1 MAQLGSEDALVFF
14 GRSTRQFSAL
24 PAGVQNE
31 SRCFATEN
39 CFLELGSCRLKNFSY
54 VWGKVTVLKTRQR
67 WARLS
72 GPARLTLFGEQPL
85 PLALPAVQAPA
96 GFFRVFFKLERAQR
110 SRGRRQRPGRRGD
123 PTPSLPFPLPPRP
136 GARPGP
142 PAAPP
147 PHTRAARLRLGC
159 RPERPIQRSRP
170 PSPPLTGASSSS
182 SAMAARPQRALP
194 GGAGALPLPQPP
206 RPSARGPPCCGAAER
221 LGRPGPASSRS
232 SPPAAALPGGF
243 SVPAPLPRP
252 SPPRWARCPARRSR
266 TERRRGG
273 LRRCRPALPLRS
285 PLETHRRGARPGVP
299 ERAGFSEETA
309 AQPARRYCG
318 LGRGEGR
325 LAFRVSAAA
334 GAQRRLQASLARP
347 ASYSAAFDVRKQ
359 TPQSV
364 RL

>member
-1 MAQLGSEDALVFF
+1 MQTGASH
-14 GRSTRQFSAL
+14 
-24 PAGVQNE
+24 PA
-31 SRCFATEN
+31 F
-39 CFLELGSCRLKNFSY
+39 
-54 VWGKVTVLKTRQR
+54 
-67 WARLS
+67 
-72 GPARLTLFGEQPL
+72 
-85 PLALPAVQAPA
+85 
-96 GFFRVFFKLERAQR
+96 
-110 SRGRRQRPGRRGD
+110 
-123 PTPSLPFPLPPRP
+123 PTPFAATHRRILLLVSHGRP
-136 GARPGP
+136 TPTSASGRGGSASGRGGGAS
-142 PAAPP
+142 ASSAPP
-147 PHTRAARLRLGC
+147 PLSAGAAMLWCGGASGAARR
-159 RPERPIQRSRP
+159 
-170 PSPPLTGASSSS
+170 
-182 SAMAARPQRALP
+182 
-194 GGAGALPLPQPP
+194 
-206 RPSARGPPCCGAAER
+206 
-221 LGRPGPASSRS
+221 GPASSRS

>member
-1 MAQLGSEDALVFF
+1 MR
-14 GRSTRQFSAL
+14 RS
-24 PAGVQNE
+24 
-31 SRCFATEN
+31 
-39 CFLELGSCRLKNFSY
+39 
-54 VWGKVTVLKTRQR
+54 VWG
-67 WARLS
+67 
-72 GPARLTLFGEQPL
+72 GPA
-85 PLALPAVQAPA
+85 
-96 GFFRVFFKLERAQR
+96 
-110 SRGRRQRPGRRGD
+110 
-123 PTPSLPFPLPPRP
+123 
-136 GARPGP
+136 
-142 PAAPP
+142 
-147 PHTRAARLRLGC
+147 
-159 RPERPIQRSRP
+159 
-170 PSPPLTGASSSS
+170 
-182 SAMAARPQRALP
+182 
-194 GGAGALPLPQPP
+194 
-206 RPSARGPPCCGAAER
+206 
-221 LGRPGPASSRS
+221 RPGPASSRS

>member
-221 LGRPGPASSRS
+221 LGRPGAARPGLVPLLSARGCAPRRVLGAGSA
-232 SPPAAALPGGF
+232 PAALPASLG
-243 SVPAPLPRP
+243 PL
-252 SPPRWARCPARRSR
+252 S
-266 TERRRGG
+266 
-273 LRRCRPALPLRS
+273 RPALP
-285 PLETHRRGARPGVP
+285 HR
-299 ERAGFSEETA
+299 
-309 AQPARRYCG
+309 
-318 LGRGEGR
+318 
-325 LAFRVSAAA
+325 AAA
-334 GAQRRLQASLARP
+334 GRAEALPSRLTAPLSSGDPSPRSQAGRAGTRGFL
-347 ASYSAAFDVRKQ
+347 
-359 TPQSV
+359 
-364 RL
+364 